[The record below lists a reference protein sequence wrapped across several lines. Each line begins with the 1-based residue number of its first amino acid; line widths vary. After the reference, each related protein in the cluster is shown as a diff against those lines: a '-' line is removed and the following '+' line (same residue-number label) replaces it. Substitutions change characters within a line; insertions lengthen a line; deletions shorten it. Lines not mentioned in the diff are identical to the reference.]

1 MLPRTRVSSNRSKEE
16 SGTREKSVS
25 EDFSRLTLN
34 AKPALGCWG
43 KTRLRPPVQ
52 GASPSLG
59 RRGPGAQQAGPGA
72 QRCPCPSHF
81 SLPGIGEHRAGRHQ
95 LKAGSS
101 AGATAGTAGRQ
112 DRAAQQPA
120 PGARGQQEQPS
131 GLDPG
136 PATRPP
142 AWVPAQHTQGGCAP
156 RATAGTDDPTA
167 GNSTTWRPRRRGRG
181 GGAAASSRG
190 DPEPGAAAS
199 CPRDP
204 CGRRP
209 PWASPASAASPGRSP
224 RPCPGGSASALP
236 ALHRARAA
244 IATHRGRLG
253 SGPPIRVALSF
264 PGEPCPAA
272 ARGHGRCARA
282 GWGRLVLRLHRDR
295 RRLPSSGLC
304 CNVCEADFERLARRP
319 PAAAALLPPPPSS
332 RRPGPSPRCSTP
344 FSSSAKFLNPF
355 LPLPPIVTRVDRVPG
370 GSLELGSLSGSC
382 RPPLRCSGWETRGCA
397 ALKVERGHS
406 STGKGGCL
414 ALRAGA
420 LAFRPRPAAWTDCP

>member
-181 GGAAASSRG
+181 GGRPRVPGETRSRARRQAVPGIRVAGVPRGPPRPPPPPRAGHPGRARVARRPLCQLCTEPGPRSPLTEAASAPGRRSASLSPSRVSRALRPLEATG
-190 DPEPGAAAS
+190 GAHGRAGAGSSSACTAIAVASRVRGSAAMSARLTLSASLAARPPQPRSSLRRRVRGGRVPPLAAPRHSALQPSFLTLFCPSLPLSPGLIAYPAARWSWGAYPAPAGLLSGAPGGRPGAA
-199 CPRDP
+199 
-204 CGRRP
+204 RP
-209 PWASPASAASPGRSP
+209 
-224 RPCPGGSASALP
+224 
-236 ALHRARAA
+236 
-244 IATHRGRLG
+244 
-253 SGPPIRVALSF
+253 
-264 PGEPCPAA
+264 
-272 ARGHGRCARA
+272 
-282 GWGRLVLRLHRDR
+282 
-295 RRLPSSGLC
+295 
-304 CNVCEADFERLARRP
+304 
-319 PAAAALLPPPPSS
+319 
-332 RRPGPSPRCSTP
+332 
-344 FSSSAKFLNPF
+344 
-355 LPLPPIVTRVDRVPG
+355 
-370 GSLELGSLSGSC
+370 
-382 RPPLRCSGWETRGCA
+382 
-397 ALKVERGHS
+397 
-406 STGKGGCL
+406 
-414 ALRAGA
+414 
-420 LAFRPRPAAWTDCP
+420 

>member
-1 MLPRTRVSSNRSKEE
+1 MGVGVRRVLPRTRVSSNRSKEE

-167 GNSTTWRPRRRGRG
+167 GNSTTWRP
-181 GGAAASSRG
+181 
-190 DPEPGAAAS
+190 P
-199 CPRDP
+199 
-204 CGRRP
+204 
-209 PWASPASAASPGRSP
+209 
-224 RPCPGGSASALP
+224 
-236 ALHRARAA
+236 LHRARAA